1 MISKKVKF
9 IAGLFSVV
17 TITGS
22 LTSTITTFAA
32 EKIPTITVNSQNSSN
47 KETYVL
53 NENNENYNKAVE
65 YLEKNGNRAT
75 VQYFKDYFYGRIVT
89 PDNQNELMDGY
100 LEFLSTK
107 PQGRMAL
114 ETIISIV
121 GGAIAII
128 SGMYNAGKY
137 AAKQCVS
144 RGVLTKK
151 SYKPKGWIM
160 AGITAAFG
168 LPVALGFEDY
178 SMIDKKRME

>member
-1 MISKKVKF
+1 MISKKVTF

-22 LTSTITTFAA
+22 LTPTMTTFAT
-32 EKIPTITVNSQNSSN
+32 EKFPTIAVNSQNSSN
-47 KETYVL
+47 EETYVL
-53 NENNENYNKAVE
+53 DENNENYNKAVE
-65 YLEKNGNRAT
+65 YLEKNGNGST
-75 VQYFKDYFYGRIVT
+75 VQYFKYYFYGKIVT
-89 PDNQNELMDGY
+89 PDNQDELMDGY

-107 PQGRMAL
+107 PQGRIAL

-128 SGMYNAGKY
+128 SGMYNAGRY

-144 RGVLTKK
+144 RGILTKK
-151 SYKPKGWIM
+151 SYKPNGGWII

-168 LPVALGFEDY
+168 LPATLGFDDY
-178 SMIDKKRME
+178 MYDR